1 MEKTTIN
8 VRINKQD
15 KDNAKMIFDSLGLD
29 MSTAINMFIRQTI
42 IENGLPFRPTLDAP
56 QRLQAA
62 SYSELLE
69 KLAEGERSLKEG
81 NTAPADEFLKK
92 MSDKY
97 DFKL

>member
-8 VRINKQD
+8 VRIDKQD

-56 QRLQAA
+56 KRLQAA
-62 SYSELLE
+62 SYNELLI

-81 NTAPADEFLKK
+81 NTVPADEFFKK

-97 DFKL
+97 DYKL